1 MALIRWTPRDE
12 MDVFARDPFFRRFF
26 DLVDENS
33 TSERAW
39 HPALDLIEEKD
50 RLVVHLEMPG
60 VDPAQVQVQLQE
72 DLLTV
77 HGERKSETRSELGK
91 VLKSEHAVGAFTRSV
106 QLPYRVQN
114 DKVKASYRNGIMTIT
129 LPKAE
134 EHVGRQIPVEVV
146 K

>member
-12 MDVFARDPFFRRFF
+12 IDVFAHDPFFRRFF
-26 DLVDENS
+26 DLVDEN
-33 TSERAW
+33 TSQRSW
-39 HPALDLIEEKD
+39 HPAIELIEEKE

-60 VDPAQVQVQLQE
+60 VDPAAVQVQLQG

-77 HGERKSETRSELGK
+77 QGERKSEARSEHGR
-91 VLKSEHAVGAFTRSV
+91 VLKSEHVVGAFTRSV

-114 DKVKASYRNGIMTIT
+114 DKVKAAYRNGVMTIT

-134 EHVGRQIPVEVV
+134 EHVGRQIPVEVA

>member
-12 MDVFARDPFFRRFF
+12 IDVFAHDPFFRRFF
-26 DLVDENS
+26 DLVDEN
-33 TSERAW
+33 TSERNW
-39 HPALDLIEEKD
+39 HPAIELIEEKD

-60 VDPAQVQVQLQE
+60 VDPAAVQVQLQG

-77 HGERKSETRSELGK
+77 QGERKSEARSEHGR
-91 VLKSEHAVGAFTRSV
+91 VLKSEHVVGAFTRSV

-114 DKVKASYRNGIMTIT
+114 DKVKASYRNGVMTIT

-134 EHVGRQIPVEVV
+134 EHVGRQIPVEVA